1 MRARKAQVQ
10 TVALCR
16 LLPAPA
22 QLMVALCR
30 LLPALVQLRAVIS
43 VSEPVL
49 AHNLAGMCR

>member
-1 MRARKAQVQ
+1 MRARKAQVR

-16 LLPAPA
+16 LLPAP
-22 QLMVALCR
+22 
-30 LLPALVQLRAVIS
+30 VQLRAVIS

>member
-22 QLMVALCR
+22 QLQ
-30 LLPALVQLRAVIS
+30 PVIS